1 MEGGGGIQRRARQ
14 QQTFWSYQGCLVTTA
29 NYLQGRET
37 DCRVRER
44 QRDCK
49 GEGGSCRK
57 RMCKGE

>member
-37 DCRVRER
+37 GQYRRR
-44 QRDCK
+44 
-49 GEGGSCRK
+49 GEGEWEEWEGTSGIEK
-57 RMCKGE
+57 ET